1 MSLPPIM
8 LYPGGRRPKPPK
20 PAIPPLPEIRFIG
33 SPNFSSGRPHGPP
46 IAIVV
51 HTMAGFLAGTDSTF
65 QVTAPPVSAHYGI
78 SLAGTI
84 HQYVDLDDVAFA
96 NGILETGNRWF
107 GPAGVNPNSVTVSI
121 ETEDRAVNSTPVS
134 DELFDSTLALCAHI
148 CERFPSI
155 KSLTSHHM
163 ISPINRPNC
172 CGARWTDE
180 KLGQIADRLGL
191 ELKI

>member
-8 LYPGGRRPKPPK
+8 FYPGGRRKKPPV
-20 PAIPPLPEIRFIG
+20 PPLPEITFIG

-46 IAIVV
+46 IAIVI

-65 QVTAPPVSAHYGI
+65 QDTSRQTSTHYGI
-78 SLAGTI
+78 SLAGVI
-84 HQYVDLDDVAFA
+84 HQYVDLGDVAFG
-96 NGILETGNRWF
+96 NGILESGNRWF
-107 GPAGVNPNSVTVSI
+107 GPPGVNPNSVTVSI
-121 ETEDRAVNSTPVS
+121 ETEDEAANAPVS
-134 DELFDSTLALCAHI
+134 DALFDSTLALCAHI

-172 CGARWTDE
+172 CGARWTE
-180 KLGQIADRLGL
+180 TGKLAEIAERLGL
-191 ELKI
+191 ELRI